1 MTRGARRPLA
11 VALVAA
17 GLLARAAHALPVT
30 IEVVDE
36 RDRPL
41 EHAVASV
48 YVKGAPAR
56 APAGTG
62 AELGQRNKAFVPT
75 VLAVQTGTA
84 VSFPNFDTVR
94 HHVYSFSPI
103 RAFEIKLY
111 VGTPVAPVVFD
122 KPGTAA
128 LGCNIH
134 DQMAAFVHVVDT
146 PYFGRT
152 EADGRV
158 QIDAPAGEHRVR
170 VWHPRM
176 QAGGAPLER
185 TIRIAPGDGPLRIR
199 LPEA

>member
-1 MTRGARRPLA
+1 MIRRPTRPLHA
-11 VALVAA
+11 ALIAA
-17 GLLARAAHALPVT
+17 CLLAGPAHALPLT

-48 YVKGAPAR
+48 YVKGAPTR

-62 AELGQRNKAFVPT
+62 ADLGQRNKSFAPY

-94 HHVYSFSPI
+94 HHVYSFSTI

-122 KPGTAA
+122 KAGTAV

-146 PYFGRT
+146 PYFGRS

-158 QIDAPAGEHRVR
+158 QLDTPAGEHRVR

-176 QAGGAPLER
+176 QAGGAPVER
-185 TIRIAPGDGPLRIR
+185 TIKVAPGDGPVRIR